1 MALVE
6 VLVEHANLAL
16 AHPYTYSTSKPVQPG
31 CRVFVPFG
39 HQKLM
44 GIVLKEGVALKDDSI
59 RIRPIEQIVDETP
72 ILSQEQLDLAA
83 WLGYETIC
91 STMAM
96 IHCMLP
102 KKLDV
107 VSNHPDFSY
116 ELWIVKNIQ
125 ESLNL
130 DALSSALRQAYDA
143 LPNALRFKEARGL
156 TSNYRL
162 QALLQKG
169 FLRKEKRILNFG
181 TLPKKVQQPW
191 PKLNAFQ
198 ENALKAIHQAKS
210 QTILLH
216 GATGSGKTEVFFH
229 LAKEA
234 LDQGQQVLILV
245 PEISLTPMM
254 EARIASRFE
263 VDVYACHSKLSD
275 SEMVSVWNN
284 VKKAG
289 PCIVIGTRKSVFL
302 PLNNLGLIIMDE
314 EHDSSYKQDNAPRYH
329 ARDAAEF
336 RARYHGCKLILASA
350 TPSLESYA
358 RALKGVYGLAEMPQ
372 RASGEDA
379 QVRLVDLRYVPVFC
393 NYSAPL
399 TQAIQERLD
408 KHQKTM
414 ILLNRRGYLPV
425 VRCENC
431 HEYVR
436 CDDCNVALSYHKQE
450 NAYVC
455 HVCGKRYPILPTCP
469 HCHTGRLGHMGQ
481 GTERLEEES
490 QAIFPKATIV
500 RMDRD
505 TTKGKYAH
513 HTLLKQF
520 EDQGDI
526 LMGTQMIAKGLDFHD
541 ITLCGILSIDTSLS
555 RPDYLANE
563 RTYQLCEQ
571 AAGRAGRGKEK
582 GLVLI
587 QTFNPAHFV
596 LQAIQAHRYQDF
608 FVQEM
613 RYRHAG
619 NYPPYTFLASVIVR
633 HDDPNRAYQ
642 KALELQGH
650 FLNTNVDVL
659 GPVEVSMRQKQS
671 RFRLILRDKDD
682 EHLKEILWQGALW
695 FEKHA
700 AQCKMDINVHPMTIE
715 E

>member
-16 AHPYTYSTSKPVQPG
+16 CKPYTYSTSKPVQPG

-39 HQKLM
+39 RQKLM
-44 GIVLKEGVALKDDSI
+44 GIVLKEGQPLEDDSI
-59 RIRPIEQIVDETP
+59 TIRPIEKIVDETP

-83 WLGYETIC
+83 WLGYETIS
-91 STMAM
+91 STMSL
-96 IHCMLP
+96 IHTMLP

-107 VSNHPDFSY
+107 LRDHPDFSY
-116 ELWIVKNIQ
+116 ELWVVKN
-125 ESLNL
+125 ESSKNL
-130 DALSSALRQAYDA
+130 EDLSTLLRQTYEAFPPALR
-143 LPNALRFKEARGL
+143 LKEAREL
-156 TSNYRL
+156 TSAYRL
-162 QALLQKG
+162 QALIQKG
-169 FLRKEKRILNFG
+169 FLRKEKRVLNFG
-181 TLPKKVQQPW
+181 TLPKKLQQEW
-191 PKLNAFQ
+191 PTLNTMQ
-198 ENALKAIHQAKS
+198 QNALQSIRQAKQ

-216 GATGSGKTEVFFH
+216 GATGSGKTEIFFH

-234 LDQGQQVLILV
+234 LDQGKQVLILV

-254 EARIASRFE
+254 EARIAARFN
-263 VDVYACHSKLSD
+263 VDVYACHSRLSD

-302 PLNNLGLIIMDE
+302 PLEHLGLIIMDE
-314 EHDSSYKQDNAPRYH
+314 EHDGSYKQDNAPRYH
-329 ARDAAEF
+329 ARDAAQF
-336 RARYHGCKLILASA
+336 RAAYHGCKLVLASA

-358 RALKGVYGLAEMPQ
+358 RALKGVYGLAELPR
-372 RASGEDA
+372 RAAGEDA
-379 QVRLVDLRYVPVFC
+379 HIRLVDLRYVPVFC

-399 TQAIQERLD
+399 VQAIEDRLT

-436 CDDCNVALSYHKQE
+436 CEDCNVALSYHKQE
-450 NAYVC
+450 EAYVC
-455 HVCGKRYPILPTCP
+455 HVCGRRYPVLPTCP
-469 HCHTGRLGHMGQ
+469 HCHTGHLGQMGQ

-490 QAIFPKATIV
+490 QSLFPKANIV

-505 TTKGKYAH
+505 TTKGKYGH
-513 HTLLKQF
+513 RTLLKEF
-520 EDQGDI
+520 EDHGDI
-526 LMGTQMIAKGLDFHD
+526 LMGTQMIAKGLDYHA

-571 AAGRAGRGKEK
+571 AAGRAGRGQEK

-587 QTFNPAHFV
+587 QTFDPQHFV
-596 LQAIQAHRYQDF
+596 LQAVQSHRYKDF

-619 NYPPYTFLASVIVR
+619 QYPPYTFLASIIIR
-633 HDDPNRAYQ
+633 HDDPTRAYQ

-650 FLNTNVDVL
+650 FLQAQVDVL
-659 GPVEVSMRQKQS
+659 GPVEISMRQKQS
-671 RFRLILRDKDD
+671 RFRLVLRDKDD